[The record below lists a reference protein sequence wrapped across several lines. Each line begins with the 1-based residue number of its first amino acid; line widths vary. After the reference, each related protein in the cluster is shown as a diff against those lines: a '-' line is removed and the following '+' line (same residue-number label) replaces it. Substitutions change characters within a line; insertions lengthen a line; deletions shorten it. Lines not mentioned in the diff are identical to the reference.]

1 MVISKR
7 ARQVLTTCA
16 AGVLLAMS
24 GCSDGGGQAPAASA
38 AVPAAVATGPTQYA
52 NVTEAFEDLNDY
64 APDTGEFQLL
74 SQDPLAIR
82 LEPTVAPEDA
92 PGQIREEVARALM
105 YGVYR
110 TLIHTDAQ
118 AVRVVVVPR
127 AVDIQKK
134 TITPLDA
141 YQAEVYA
148 TRERADAVARDNGF
162 DGLASMVESSTDAWT
177 EAVKNYSHANGAA
190 GSIRM
195 VAELASA
202 PKK

>member
-38 AVPAAVATGPTQYA
+38 AVPAAVAAGPTQYA
-52 NVTEAFEDLNDY
+52 SVTEAFDDLNDY

-82 LEPTVAPEDA
+82 LEPTVAPTDA

-141 YQAEVYA
+141 YQAEVSA
-148 TRERADAVARDNGF
+148 TRERADAVARGNGF
-162 DGLASMVESSTDAWT
+162 DGLASMVDPGTDAWT
-177 EAVKNYSHANGAA
+177 EAVKNYRHSNGAA